1 MSGPQKIYVDFS
13 ARDLDGRRYRA
24 SLSSFPRRPG
34 LRDRFIATDYDEFD
48 GIECEVVG
56 VDVERGWVYHRPVD
70 PASVPGTAPIAPPPS
85 PAAVQPVEQ
94 EVVRPDLLQV
104 G

>member
-24 SLSSFPRRPG
+24 SLSGFPRRPG

-56 VDVERGWVYHRPVD
+56 VDIEGKWVYHRPVN
-70 PASVPGTAPIAPPPS
+70 PAAVPGTAPMPVPS
-85 PAAVQPVEQ
+85 PAAAHPVEQ
-94 EVVRPDLLQV
+94 DRVKPDLLKV